1 MNPKILSEE
10 TISMSQVKE
19 ELKEIKKRDKELNF
33 NANKTFEY
41 LNEFALLKNEDSE
54 KITKEISK
62 LEVPRL
68 KDMHIYKIVDL
79 MPDSVEELRVILQG
93 YTITIS
99 KENMQSIVEV
109 LKKYKEKAK

>member
-10 TISMSQVKE
+10 TISMSQLKE

-33 NANKTFEY
+33 SANKTFEY
-41 LNEFALLKNEDSE
+41 LNDFALLKHEDVE
-54 KITKEISK
+54 KISKEITK
-62 LEVPRL
+62 LEIPRL
-68 KDMHIYKIVDL
+68 KEMHIYKIVDL
-79 MPDSVEELRVILQG
+79 MPDSVEELKVILQG

-99 KENMQSIVEV
+99 KENMQSIFDV